1 MERFLGAL
9 SITLLLTG
17 LAAATQLQMPSN
29 SLDRAV
35 QAGLMTPQSNGTD
48 GTSDINMV
56 LSRAELAS
64 ILVKAF
70 HLDRQSFQSSSLQP
84 SVAAIQLQ
92 DVPPSYWA
100 YQDIQLV
107 LQNGIM
113 SGYREGRFYPDQ
125 RITRAE
131 AFAIFAQAFGVFQFP
146 EPTVSQVLAQY
157 PDAVQIPRWAR
168 KPMATALRE
177 GFVNTKN
184 DRIDPLSPMTRG
196 DMAYALSVYLRQQD
210 ASTQNSALMQFVT
223 QPYSERSYSERYTEQ
238 LSQQIRAISLPG
250 RHKS

>member
-17 LAAATQLQMPSN
+17 LAAATQLQVPS
-29 SLDRAV
+29 SPLDQAV
-35 QAGLMTPQSNGTD
+35 QAGLMTPQSD
-48 GTSDINMV
+48 GKSDINTM

-70 HLDRQSFQSSSLQP
+70 HLDRQSVQHP
-84 SVAAIQLQ
+84 IAAVQLQ
-92 DVPPSYWA
+92 DVPASYWA
-100 YQDIQLV
+100 YRDIQLV
-107 LQNGIM
+107 LRNGIM

-131 AFAIFAQAFGVFQFP
+131 AFAIFAQAFGVFQFS

-157 PDAVQIPRWAR
+157 PDAVQIPNWAR
-168 KPMATALRE
+168 KPMATALHE

-196 DMAYALSVYLRQQD
+196 DMAYALSIYLRQQD
-210 ASTQNSALMQFVT
+210 AQSQNPAPAQLITQQ
-223 QPYSERSYSERYTEQ
+223 Q
-238 LSQQIRAISLPG
+238 LQQIHSISLSG

>member
-17 LAAATQLQMPSN
+17 LTTATQLQMPSN
-29 SLDRAV
+29 SLDQAV
-35 QAGLMTPQSNGTD
+35 KAGLMTPQSD
-48 GTSDINMV
+48 GISDISTT

-70 HLDRQSFQSSSLQP
+70 HLDRHSAQHPFA
-84 SVAAIQLQ
+84 VGQLQ
-92 DVPPSYWA
+92 DVPASYWA
-100 YQDIQLV
+100 YQDIHLV

-131 AFAIFAQAFGVFQFP
+131 AFAIFAQAFGVFQFS
-146 EPTVSQVLAQY
+146 EPTVSQVLARY
-157 PDAVQIPRWAR
+157 PDAVQIPSWAR
-168 KPMATALRE
+168 KPMATALHE

-184 DRIDPLSPMTRG
+184 DRIDPLSPMTHG
-196 DMAYALSVYLRQQD
+196 DMAYALAVYLRQQD
-210 ASTQNSALMQFVT
+210 AHAQDSALT
-223 QPYSERSYSERYTEQ
+223 QLMTQRQ
-238 LSQQIRAISLPG
+238 QQQIRLISLPG

>member
-17 LAAATQLQMPSN
+17 LAAATQLQMPSS
-29 SLDRAV
+29 SLDQAV
-35 QAGLMTPQSNGTD
+35 QVGLMTPQPDGRSN
-48 GTSDINMV
+48 INTV

-70 HLDRQSFQSSSLQP
+70 HLDRQSFHALPFQAS
-84 SVAAIQLQ
+84 AAAVQLE

-100 YQDIQLV
+100 YRDIQLV

-157 PDAVQIPRWAR
+157 PDAIQIPRWAR
-168 KPMATALRE
+168 KPMATALHE

-210 ASTQNSALMQFVT
+210 ARTQDSTSIQFVT
-223 QPYSERSYSERYTEQ
+223 QQYTERYT
-238 LSQQIRAISLPG
+238 QQISQ
-250 RHKS
+250 

>member
-17 LAAATQLQMPSN
+17 LAAATQLQMPSS
-29 SLDRAV
+29 SLDQVV
-35 QAGLMTPQSNGTD
+35 QAGLMTPQSD
-48 GTSDINMV
+48 GTSDINTV

-70 HLDRQSFQSSSLQP
+70 HLDRQSFQQPFHPLPFQTSS
-84 SVAAIQLQ
+84 AAVQLQ
-92 DVPPSYWA
+92 DVPSSYWA
-100 YQDIQLV
+100 YRDIQLV

-157 PDAVQIPRWAR
+157 PDAIQIPSWAR
-168 KPMATALRE
+168 KPMATALHE

-210 ASTQNSALMQFVT
+210 AQSPDSTPIQSVT
-223 QPYSERSYSERYTEQ
+223 QPYVEQ
-238 LSQQIRAISLPG
+238 YHRQISQQIRSISLSG